1 MGSTGWER
9 WTQTHQA
16 LADAL
21 DRATGVDVD
30 GGRDLADEENYEGLS
45 VWEREAARELDRMTK
60 VVVEDGDAND
70 ARHRRNYTHLSAEAI
85 GFGADARRPDG
96 DPAVSRA

>member
-45 VWEREAARELDRMTK
+45 VWSAK
-60 VVVEDGDAND
+60 PPANST
-70 ARHRRNYTHLSAEAI
+70 A
-85 GFGADARRPDG
+85 
-96 DPAVSRA
+96 

>member
-1 MGSTGWER
+1 M
-9 WTQTHQA
+9 
-16 LADAL
+16 ADAL

-60 VVVEDGDAND
+60 VVVEDGDEKRPTA
-70 ARHRRNYTHLSAEAI
+70 SAGTTRTSAPKPSGLALTLDGLTGI
-85 GFGADARRPDG
+85 RPSR
-96 DPAVSRA
+96 SRA